1 MKIAIF
7 LPGVLSLLLA
17 SAIMLSG
24 QSAPPPAVKNPPVNV
39 EVMFSN
45 RGTAFQMLVNK
56 KTQSIPRVG
65 FFSVTNLLGE
75 WSSRQVSDHMTQG
88 SLTYEL
94 LKGLSLAGGFHLTP
108 ATGFRPSAALM
119 YGYSNPN
126 LTFVLNPRTDLT
138 KNGAL
143 ESLCIVEYK
152 PAIGKV
158 LRAYSRVQGLYV
170 YLPKVDAHARSYLM
184 LRAGLLYKEF
194 NFGLGANLDR
204 YGPSKLQKNSF
215 GGFFSMR
222 LL

>member
-1 MKIAIF
+1 MKTIIF
-7 LPGVLSLLLA
+7 LLGAFPVLLS
-17 SAIMLSG
+17 SAVVLRA
-24 QSAPPPAVKNPPVNV
+24 QSAPPTVKNPPVNV

-56 KTQSIPRVG
+56 KTQSMSRVG
-65 FFSVTNLLGE
+65 FFSVTNLLGQ
-75 WSSRQVSDHMTQG
+75 WDSRQVSDHMTQG

-126 LTFVLNPRTDLT
+126 LTLVLNPRADLV

-143 ESLCIVEYK
+143 ENLFIVEYK
-152 PAIGKV
+152 PELGKV
-158 LRAYSRVQGLYV
+158 LRAYSRIQGLYV
-170 YLPKVDAHARSYLM
+170 YQPKADAHARSYLM

-204 YGPSKLQKNSF
+204 YGPLKLQKNSF

>member
-1 MKIAIF
+1 MKTIIF
-7 LPGVLSLLLA
+7 LLGAFPVLSS
-17 SAIMLSG
+17 SAVVLRA
-24 QSAPPPAVKNPPVNV
+24 QSAPPTVKNPPVNV

-56 KTQSIPRVG
+56 KTQSMPRVG
-65 FFSVTNLLGE
+65 FFSVTNLLGQ
-75 WSSRQVSDHMTQG
+75 WDSRQVSDHMTQG

-126 LTFVLNPRTDLT
+126 LTLVVNPRADLV

-143 ESLCIVEYK
+143 ENLFIVEYK
-152 PAIGKV
+152 PELGKV
-158 LRAYSRVQGLYV
+158 LRAYSRIQGLYV
-170 YLPKVDAHARSYLM
+170 YLPKADAHARSYLM

-204 YGPSKLQKNSF
+204 YGPSKIRKNSF

-222 LL
+222 LF